1 MAVAGTSQFAIGT
14 EASCSDGAVGKV
26 SRVIAG
32 PVAGEVTC
40 LVVEPGHQRGPG
52 RLVPLDLVEG
62 AAGGIRLRCTR
73 AEFEKLD
80 PAGEARLVPAASASP
95 GTVRDWRR
103 QLTLGEDRI
112 DTATWAGSVPQS
124 AGVAPRVRAGRG
136 KWFNLL
142 WLLPVGLVLLLVA
155 VAVAKGLRGTR

>member
-1 MAVAGTSQFAIGT
+1 MAVAGTSQFTVGT

-40 LVVEPGHQRGPG
+40 LVVEPGHRRGPG

-62 AAGGIRLRCTR
+62 AAGQIRLRCTR

-80 PAGEARLVPAASASP
+80 PAGEAQLVPAASASP
-95 GTVRDWRR
+95 GTARDWRR
-103 QLTLGEDRI
+103 QSI
-112 DTATWAGSVPQS
+112 
-124 AGVAPRVRAGRG
+124 
-136 KWFNLL
+136 
-142 WLLPVGLVLLLVA
+142 
-155 VAVAKGLRGTR
+155 